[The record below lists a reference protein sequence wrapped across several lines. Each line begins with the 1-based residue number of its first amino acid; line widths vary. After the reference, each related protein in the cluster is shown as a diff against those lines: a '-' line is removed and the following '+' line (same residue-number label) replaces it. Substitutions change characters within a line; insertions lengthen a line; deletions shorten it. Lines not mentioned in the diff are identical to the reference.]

1 MLFQFQFGPIINNS
15 VFRMALLY
23 ITCIVAHYVAAHL
36 YIYYCVDSTFI
47 GFLLS
52 PFMTLAPHCQAFR
65 WIIYNG
71 GYTIN
76 AMWFLIGNWFI
87 NKFLFHF
94 PENK

>member
-1 MLFQFQFGPIINNS
+1 MLFKIEFGAIINNS
-15 VFRMALLY
+15 GFRMILLY
-23 ITCIVAHYVAAHL
+23 ITCIIAHYLASHL
-36 YIYYCVDSTFI
+36 YVYYCVESTFI

-76 AMWFLIGNWFI
+76 AMWFLLGNWFI

-94 PENK
+94 QENK